1 MSDRRFT
8 VSPMRIRLESHE
20 NIFEWQGPWDS
31 SFEEVLDVFVGLCSA
46 ATYGDKTELYK
57 LIYSRLQ
64 DEYEAKKQ
72 LENMQEDV

>member
-31 SFEEVLDVFVGLCSA
+31 SFEEVLDE
-46 ATYGDKTELYK
+46 YGTLEPMKDYLDKHLV
-57 LIYSRLQ
+57 LNP
-64 DEYEAKKQ
+64 KKK
-72 LENMQEDV
+72 DVK